1 MDYTLTETLKHFKT
15 SPTELNKSNTK
26 KIKEQFPVP
35 REQKILW
42 ADIDFGR
49 RISGMVLTDT
59 GIFIKGGKDAIKLAN
74 EKVKRKRS
82 LLFIITS
89 NGNFSL
95 PMILSCTE
103 PAAGPFYSSL
113 EILC

>member
-59 GIFIKGGKDAIKLAN
+59 GIFIKGGKECHQTGQRESKEQKGKGHCYL
-74 EKVKRKRS
+74 S
-82 LLFIITS
+82 LHQMGIF
-89 NGNFSL
+89 
-95 PMILSCTE
+95 LSR
-103 PAAGPFYSSL
+103 
-113 EILC
+113 

>member
-74 EKVKRKRS
+74 EKVKSKKEKVTV
-82 LLFIITS
+82 I
-89 NGNFSL
+89 
-95 PMILSCTE
+95 
-103 PAAGPFYSSL
+103 YH
-113 EILC
+113 